1 MTKTTNILGLMVALG
16 ALAVAGCGGGSS
28 PGGGGGG
35 TGGGATGGSGGGTN
49 KPASDRNLNLGYY
62 EDIQSPDPDIQYD
75 IPGLE
80 IVNNVYEGLV
90 QYGTGTSTKIEPWLA
105 TSWTVSNDK
114 KVYTFKLRKGVLFH
128 DGTTFDAAAAKA
140 SFERRIALKQGT
152 YYQVQAIKS
161 IATPDSSTLKI
172 TLKAPTSAFMD
183 YLASPYSVK
192 MISPT
197 AIKDHAKGGDLGQA
211 WLGKH
216 DAGTGAYT
224 LTQFTL
230 GQQYAAKAWSK
241 WWGTAPYYKTI
252 VFKLVPDSGSQVLQL
267 KGGDLDILHQQ
278 PITTVDQFKSMKG
291 FQTKVYPVFLKTW
304 IHVNPNRPPFN
315 VPAVRE
321 VLGQAIN
328 RDAITKTFFG
338 AYGTTST
345 QMYPSHML
353 APDLAPDAQPYD
365 PSKLKAAV
373 AKLPS
378 SERKVD
384 LIYLSGHGAD
394 IQRVSEEVGNE
405 LRQAGLDVNVHEVP
419 VATLFAYPS
428 KDPKGAP
435 NLFIGS
441 ENPDSAN
448 PDTWVRP
455 YMSKGGGLNYLGGSV
470 PAADTK
476 MNEGLAQTDPAA
488 ATDDYVQAAASL
500 HDAGNFITLADPMD
514 TFIARTG
521 ITGFT
526 HQLSC
531 VTCLVLADLKAGQ

>member
-1 MTKTTNILGLMVALG
+1 MTKTTNILGLAAALG
-16 ALAVAGCGGGSS
+16 ALAITGCGGGSS
-28 PGGGGGG
+28 PSGTGGGG
-35 TGGGATGGSGGGTN
+35 TGGAATGGSGGGTN

-90 QYGTGTSTKIEPWLA
+90 KYGTGTSTKIEPWLA
-105 TSWTVSNDK
+105 TSWTISKDK
-114 KVYTFKLRKGVLFH
+114 KVYTFKLRPGVVFH

-161 IATPDSSTLKI
+161 IATPDASTLKI

-197 AIKDHAKGGDLGQA
+197 AIKAHTKGNDHGQA

-230 GQQYAAKAWSK
+230 GQQYAAKAWDK
-241 WWGTAPYYKTI
+241 WWGPAPYYKTI
-252 VFKLVPDSGSQVLQL
+252 LFKLVPDSGSQVLQL

-278 PITTVDQFKSMKG
+278 PITTVDQFKSMSG
-291 FQTKVYPVFLKTW
+291 FQTKVFPVFLKTW

-315 VPAVRE
+315 VPAVRQ

-328 RDAITKTFFG
+328 RDTITKTFFG
-338 AYGTTST
+338 AYGTTSN
-345 QMYPSHML
+345 QMYPKYML
-353 APDLAPDAQPYD
+353 APNLAPDAQPFD
-365 PSKLKAAV
+365 SSKLKAAV

-378 SERKVD
+378 SQRKVD

-405 LRQAGLDVNVHEVP
+405 LRQTGLQVNVHEVP

-428 KDPKGAP
+428 KDPKSAP

-448 PDTWVRP
+448 PDTWGRP
-455 YMSKGGGLNYLGGSV
+455 YMYKGGGLNYLGGSV
-470 PAADTK
+470 PAADAK
-476 MNEGLAQTDPAA
+476 MDAGLAATDPTT
-488 ATDDYVQAAASL
+488 ATDDYVQAGAIL
-500 HDAGNFITLADPMD
+500 HDAGNFITIADPMD

-531 VTCLVLADLKAGQ
+531 VTCLVLSDLKAG